1 MAKDGPNPR
10 ADPAPARTVA
20 ERSDALPEAYL
31 AQPIRYIDRTR
42 RWYELLGYE
51 PYRWPH
57 FDEVPFAP
65 LTKPLAESRLALV
78 TTAAPWRPDAGDQ
91 GPGAPYNGAAKFFDV
106 YTRSVDD
113 PADVRI
119 SHIGYDRTHT
129 TAEDPATY
137 FPLARLHEAVSA
149 RRLGGLTA
157 RFYGA
162 PTVRR
167 QRSTTEDH
175 APQLAELIRH
185 DGADVVL
192 LVPV

>member
-1 MAKDGPNPR
+1 MPNDG
-10 ADPAPARTVA
+10 ADPSATNPGAD
-20 ERSDALPEAYL
+20 RSAGLPEAYPS
-31 AQPIRYIDRTR
+31 QPIRYIDRTR

-57 FDEVPFAP
+57 YDEVPFTP
-65 LTKPLAESRLALV
+65 LTKPLAGSRLALV
-78 TTAAPWRPDAGDQ
+78 TTAAPVRPDAGDQ
-91 GPGAPYNGAAKFFDV
+91 GPGAAYNGAAKFFDV
-106 YTRSVDD
+106 YTSPVDD

-129 TAEDPATY
+129 SAADPGTW
-137 FPLARLHEAVSA
+137 FPLARLQDAVA
-149 RRLGGLTA
+149 AGRLGSLTE

-167 QRSTTEDH
+167 QRTTTDEH
-175 APQLAELIRH
+175 APQLAELIRA